1 MPVNILLLSI
11 KPEYAH
17 KIFSGEKT
25 VELRRVRTRLNT
37 GDLVLIYVSSP
48 RKALVGTFEVER
60 ISQIKLEEVPRDLN
74 KFWTQVK
81 DKAGISSEKFEDY
94 YRGASLVVGIFV
106 RNVIT
111 FDAPIDLKQLRQKMP
126 KFKPPQS
133 YHYLTDSERSMLQS
147 LLEENQF
154 SVTQH
159 KKLLL

>member
-1 MPVNILLLSI
+1 MITMPANILLLSI

-60 ISQIKLEEVPRDLN
+60 ISQIKLEDVQRDLN

-81 DKAGISSEKFEDY
+81 DKAGISSEKFENY

-111 FDAPIDLKQLRQKMP
+111 FDAPIDLEQLRQKMP

-133 YHYLTDSERSMLQS
+133 YHYLTDSEMSVLKSLFEEKESSILQ
-147 LLEENQF
+147 N
-154 SVTQH
+154 
-159 KKLLL
+159 

>member
-1 MPVNILLLSI
+1 MITMPANILLLSI

-48 RKALVGTFEVER
+48 RKALVGTFEVEH
-60 ISQIKLEEVPRDLN
+60 ISQIKLEDVQRDLN

-81 DKAGISSEKFEDY
+81 DKAGISSEKFENY

-111 FDAPIDLKQLRQKMP
+111 FDVPIDLEQVRKKMP

-133 YHYLTDSERSMLQS
+133 YHYLTDSEMSVLKSIFEEKESSILQ
-147 LLEENQF
+147 N
-154 SVTQH
+154 
-159 KKLLL
+159 